1 MTVRSLPSS
10 EQLAALLAVVDE
22 GTFEAAAR
30 RLSLTPSAIS
40 QRIRAL
46 ESTAG
51 QVVVVR
57 TTPCTPTEAG
67 TVLLRMARQ
76 QQLLAD
82 EAMAELNG
90 QANGAETSRAG
101 RADLPIAVNA
111 DSLATWFVP
120 ALTEFAGWDV
130 DLRLHVEDQDHSSVL
145 LRRAAVLGAVT
156 SDPVAVG
163 GCSVERLGVM
173 RYVPAA
179 APALVER
186 HSRGRR
192 IDWGALPVVRFNAK
206 DDLQHRL
213 LADHRVTNPPAHL
226 VPSSQGFLASVRA
239 GLGWGMLPLNQLDDD
254 FDSGALVRLG
264 ARAHVDVTLH
274 WQCWRLDSDLVRRT
288 SRAVR
293 SAARALHR

>member
-1 MTVRSLPSS
+1 MTVRTLPSS

-30 RLSLTPSAIS
+30 RLSITPSAVS

-51 QVVVVR
+51 QVLVVR
-57 TTPCTPTEAG
+57 STPCAPTDAG

-76 QQLLAD
+76 QRLLAD
-82 EAMAELNG
+82 EALAELNG
-90 QANGAETSRAG
+90 ADAG

-120 ALTEFAGWDV
+120 ALAEFAAWDV
-130 DLRLHVEDQDHSSVL
+130 DLRLHVEDQDHSAVL

-179 APALVER
+179 TPELVER

-192 IDWGALPVVRFNAK
+192 IDWSALPVVRFNAK

-213 LADHRVTNPPAHL
+213 LARHDVTNPPTHL
-226 VPSSQGFLASVRA
+226 VPSSQGFLAAVRA
-239 GLGWGMLPLNQLDDD
+239 GLGWGMLPLDQLDDE
-254 FDSGALVRLG
+254 FASGQLVRLG
-264 ARAHVDVTLH
+264 ARAHADVTLH
-274 WQCWRLDSDLVRRT
+274 WQCWRLDSDLVLRT

-293 SAARALHR
+293 KAARALRA